1 MRFPVS
7 IKLSVFIAFLLIGS
21 GMPSTA
27 SATPASKTP
36 TTIRL
41 YNHSEH
47 DLEAV
52 SLMFLNE
59 TIEFGDLPAASAS
72 AYIEVEAAYPIA
84 NVSAVLQD
92 DLATTLDDEPLVAQP
107 YDYVDVEPLHP
118 GPYTYQ
124 IDVSA
129 EFGVLEVTL
138 MQPVVEIEMT
148 GGLCLYGEC
157 YSQAIVYPEGIVII
171 LAGSGDR
178 YVVEIDPE
186 LVTEAQDAIAKVAIA
201 DLRAVPFTGT
211 CPTAYDDLEF
221 HYTFERLGVRE
232 TISTCE
238 YAIDPSQPPF
248 PSIQVLWDAFYPL
261 WVAAEAE
268 AT

>member
-1 MRFPVS
+1 MRVPVS
-7 IKLSVFIAFLLIGS
+7 IKCSIAMVLLLIG
-21 GMPSTA
+21 MPSPA
-27 SATPASKTP
+27 SATPESKTP

-41 YNHSEH
+41 YNHSEV

-59 TIEFGDLPAASAS
+59 TVEFGDLPAASAS
-72 AYIEVEAAYPIA
+72 EYVEVEAAYSIA

-107 YDYVDVEPLHP
+107 YDYVDVKPLHP

-124 IDVSA
+124 IDVNA

-138 MQPVVEIEMT
+138 MEPVVEIEMT
-148 GGLCLYGEC
+148 GGLCVYGEC
-157 YSQAIVYPEGIVII
+157 YSQAIVYPTGIVII
-171 LAGSGDR
+171 LAGSGER

-186 LVTEAQDAIAKVAIA
+186 LVAAAQDAIAGVAIA

-232 TISTCE
+232 TISSCE
-238 YAIDPSQPPF
+238 YAIDPTQPPF
-248 PSIQVLWDAFYPL
+248 PNIQALWDAFYPL
-261 WVAAEAE
+261 WVAAAEAE
-268 AT
+268 AE